1 MIKNICVFTGTRA
14 EYGLLYWLIKD
25 IQSNPQLNLQLI
37 VTGSHLSPE
46 FGLTYTEIENDGFE
60 IDAKVEML
68 LSSDTPVGVAKSMGL
83 AVLGLTDALDR
94 LQPDYLVIL
103 GDRYEALAAA
113 QTAQILRIPVVH
125 LSGGEVTEGAYD
137 DSIRHA
143 ISKLSYFHFTSHSRY
158 RERVIQLGENPTR
171 VFNVGSIGLEHL
183 KRTPLMSLEE
193 LSISLD
199 FELTDKFFL
208 VTYHPVTLAN
218 ESPEESFK
226 VLLDSLDKFP
236 EYKVIITYPNSDDG
250 GRKIIPLLEK
260 YGKNNFERVLTIKSL
275 GQKRYL
281 SAVKYS
287 TAVIGN
293 SSSGIAEVPSFCV
306 PTINIGGRQKGRLMA
321 KSIFHTEVNLQDIT
335 TAINKSL
342 TVNIGEVE
350 NPYGSGN
357 CSKVIVEYLA
367 NNTVDCLAKKFFDI
381 EGTL

>member
-14 EYGLLYWLIKD
+14 EYGLLYWLMKD
-25 IQSNPQLNLQLI
+25 IQAHLELDLQL
-37 VTGSHLSPE
+37 VVSGSHLSPE
-46 FGLTYTEIENDGFE
+46 FGLTYKEIESDGFS

-125 LSGGEVTEGAYD
+125 LSGGEITEGAYD

-143 ISKLSYFHFTSHSRY
+143 ISKLSYFHFTSNSRY
-158 RERVIQLGENPTR
+158 RERVIQLGESPTR

-208 VTYHPVTLAN
+208 VTYHPVTLSN
-218 ESPEESFK
+218 ENPEESFK
-226 VLLDSLDKFP
+226 VLLDSLNSFP
-236 EYKVIITYPNSDDG
+236 EYKIIITYPNSDDG
-250 GRKIIPLLEK
+250 GRKIIPLLER
-260 YGKNNFERVLTIKSL
+260 YGKDNLKRVLTIKSL

-287 TAVIGN
+287 AAVIGN
-293 SSSGIAEVPSFCV
+293 SSSGIAEVPSFSV
-306 PTINIGGRQKGRLMA
+306 PTINIGSRQKGRIMA
-321 KSIFHTEVNLQDIT
+321 KSVFHTEVNLQEIT
-335 TAINKSL
+335 TTIKKAL
-342 TVNIGEVE
+342 TVNVGKVE

-357 CSKVIVEYLA
+357 CSKIIVEYLS
-367 NNTVDCLAKKFFDI
+367 NNTVNCLAKKFFDI
-381 EGTL
+381 EGIL